1 MGGLLFDEMDYAS
14 ARQYLDRFHLVAKP
28 SARSLWLS
36 IQTARKIDADT
47 DVSELVQRLQTDF
60 PDSRENQLW
69 KEQQ

>member
-1 MGGLLFDEMDYAS
+1 MGGLLFDKMDYTS
-14 ARQYLDRFHLVAKP
+14 ARLYLDRYHLVAKP

-60 PDSRENQLW
+60 PDSREYQLW